1 MGLFARTIFSSCKFK
16 DMLHG
21 TIYNEHLLRNTN
33 LHCIRY
39 DNDNDNKERNAKVA
53 MKTWWGCAACAALF
67 SKY

>member
-21 TIYNEHLLRNTN
+21 AIYNEHLLRNTN

-53 MKTWWGCAACAALF
+53 MKT
-67 SKY
+67 